1 MKEKLLVSKLI
12 EKNYKIACC
21 ESCTGGLLAATIINV
36 PNASKVIDAS
46 YVTYAN
52 SEKVRL
58 ANVNNES
65 IEKFG
70 VVSEQVA
77 AEMAEGTR
85 LTCGSNVG
93 VGISGIAGPTGA
105 TPTKPVGMVCFAF
118 SVEGNIKTFTCHFTG
133 GRNTVRKKSVNFAIN
148 KLIEILG

>member
-12 EKNYKIACC
+12 EKKFKIACC

-36 PNASKVIDAS
+36 PSASKVIDSS
-46 YVTYAN
+46 YVTYSN
-52 SEKVRL
+52 EEKVRL
-58 ANVNNES
+58 ANVKTET
-65 IEKFG
+65 IERVG
-70 VVSEQVA
+70 VVSEEVA
-77 AEMAEGTR
+77 SEMAEGTR
-85 LTCGSNVG
+85 LSCKSNVG

-118 SVEGNIKTFTCHFTG
+118 SIEGKISSFTCHFSG

-148 KLIEILG
+148 KLLEILG

>member
-12 EKNYKIACC
+12 QKKYKIACC
-21 ESCTGGLLAATIINV
+21 ESCTGGLLSATIVNV
-36 PNASKVIDAS
+36 PNASMVLDS
-46 YVTYAN
+46 GYVTYAN
-52 SEKVRL
+52 SEKIRL
-58 ANVNNES
+58 AGVNSET

-77 AEMAEGTR
+77 SEMAEGTR
-85 LTCGSNVG
+85 LSCKANVG

-118 SVEGNIKTFTCHFTG
+118 SVEGEIKTFTCHFSG

-148 KLIEILG
+148 KLLEILE